1 METKKAVK
9 RASDKQR
16 VYFVS
21 ETLPEI
27 VTFWMNLRQDDGDAT
42 CDLHK
47 NSWHEKA
54 VIPERE
60 KCWTNLRCF
69 EGIKR

>member
-1 METKKAVK
+1 METKKAVM

-16 VYFVS
+16 IYFVS

-27 VTFWMNLRQDDGDAT
+27 VTFRMNLRQVDGDAT
-42 CDLHK
+42 CDYHE
-47 NSWHEKA
+47 NSWHEKT

-60 KCWTNLRCF
+60 KGWTNLRCV
-69 EGIKR
+69 EGI